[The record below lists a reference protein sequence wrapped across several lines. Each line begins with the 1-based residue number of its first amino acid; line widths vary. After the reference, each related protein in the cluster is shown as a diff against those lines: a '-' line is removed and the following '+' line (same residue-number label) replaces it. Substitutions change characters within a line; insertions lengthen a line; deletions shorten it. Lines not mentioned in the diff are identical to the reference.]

1 MGAEAAERF
10 LSEARAALRSR
21 GGDSRVRAAGARKLA
36 CGSIKECALDLAK
49 DLYALRKMHAEVDAA
64 PLAAT
69 ERSTGLAK
77 TLEDR
82 DVTLQRAERK
92 IEALEAK
99 LAKQQ
104 KDALGEQGCL
114 RRRSPN
120 SSSSSSRGRMLFGH
134 CLRVSAVRGACRRTL
149 GRQVKFF
156 SFCNPRYSAY
166 PLPQVE
172 QSQAPRISMPEPQ

>member
-1 MGAEAAERF
+1 VRRCDREAAIRGFEQ
-10 LSEARAALRSR
+10 RALESSHAAQSKESAL
-21 GGDSRVRAAGARKLA
+21 A
-36 CGSIKECALDLAK
+36 DLAK
-49 DLYALRKMHAEVDAA
+49 DLNALRKMHAEVDAA

-104 KDALGEQGCL
+104 KDALGERGCL

>member
-21 GGDSRVRAAGARKLA
+21 GGDLRVRAAGARKLA

-120 SSSSSSRGRMLFGH
+120 SSSSSSWGSDALWALLARQRSSRG
-134 CLRVSAVRGACRRTL
+134 VSPNSWAPGEILQLLQPAV
-149 GRQVKFF
+149 
-156 SFCNPRYSAY
+156 
-166 PLPQVE
+166 
-172 QSQAPRISMPEPQ
+172 

>member
-1 MGAEAAERF
+1 VRRCDREAAIRGFEQ
-10 LSEARAALRSR
+10 RALESSHAAQSKESAL
-21 GGDSRVRAAGARKLA
+21 A
-36 CGSIKECALDLAK
+36 DLAK
-49 DLYALRKMHAEVDAA
+49 DLNALRKMHAEVDAA

-134 CLRVSAVRGACRRTL
+134 CLRVSAVRGACRR
-149 GRQVKFF
+149 RQVKFF